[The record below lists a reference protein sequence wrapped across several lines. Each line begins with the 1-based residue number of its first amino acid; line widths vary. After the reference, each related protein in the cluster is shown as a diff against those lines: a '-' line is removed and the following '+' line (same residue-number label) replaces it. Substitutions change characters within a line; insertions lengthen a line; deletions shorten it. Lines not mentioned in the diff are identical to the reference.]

1 MKASINNIAQGIK
14 SKAPE
19 IGLVIGIGTSICA
32 LVSMY
37 KRAPKIK
44 ELNEQRKEDLAKVEE
59 LISNPELAE
68 KNDYDIEKDAKQDI
82 RIINTK
88 AAINIC
94 KELAVPVGLEVLS
107 ILCFTGSHK
116 ILRKR
121 NAALAT
127 ACNISIKEFKEYRKR
142 VAERLGEAVDKEL
155 KYDVKAEKIEKK
167 ETDGNGKEKKTKE
180 VVNVTNLETKD
191 SIYSCIFDSANSRY
205 WSKDPWENKSFLKS
219 VQKEANAKLIKNG
232 YLFLN
237 DVRKMLGMEPII
249 AGQVVGWIWDVEDT
263 ERSNM
268 IDFDVFNSTDE
279 YTRRFL
285 DGYEACVVLDFNV
298 DGVIVDDLS
307 GRGLIAD
314 Y

>member
-1 MKASINNIAQGIK
+1 MKTSINNITRNIK

-19 IGLVIGIGTSICA
+19 IGLIIGVGTSICA

-44 ELNEQRKEDLAKVEE
+44 EINDQRKEDLAKVDE
-59 LISNPELAE
+59 LIANPELA
-68 KNDYDIEKDAKQDI
+68 KQNDYDVDKDAKQDV

-88 AAINIC
+88 AVINIC
-94 KELAVPVGLEVLS
+94 KELAVPVGLEALS
-107 ILCFTGSHK
+107 ILCFVGSHK
-116 ILRKR
+116 ILKKR
-121 NAALAT
+121 NIALAT
-127 ACNISIKEFKEYRKR
+127 ACNLSIKEFNGYRKR
-142 VAERLGEAVDKEL
+142 VTERLGEAVDKEL

-167 ETDGNGKEKKTKE
+167 ETDENGKEKKTKE
-180 VVNVTNLETKD
+180 VINVTNLGAKD

-205 WSKDPWENKSFLKS
+205 WSKDAWENKSFLKS

-237 DVRKMLGMEPII
+237 DVRKMLGMEPTI
-249 AGQVVGWIWDVEDT
+249 AGQVVGWIWDIE
-263 ERSNM
+263 EPNRSNNV
-268 IDFDVFNSTDE
+268 DFNVFNSTDD

-285 DGYEACVVLDFNV
+285 DGYEACVILDFNV

-307 GRGLIAD
+307 GRGLVAD
-314 Y
+314 I